1 MPKGSG
7 RTKNLRYGAEEE
19 TGWTHVD
26 PKDKEAMKSLQAFL
40 FNEGGGEKLGMPEG
54 VDIDD
59 LEDIYEINIELIGKD
74 ANTLAA
80 SNVQNLLRLY
90 NNKQFTDE
98 HPDFKRRIDTEIESL
113 RMLYKMKHINEEV
126 HDHLVN
132 SIAKHPGNASLY
144 MALDRM
150 QGKML
155 SIDKQ
160 IRDQIAGFNKI
171 ITGYQMEL
179 NFAQDN
185 DLNGGDSSTAE
196 LDDGS
201 VMSRGGK
208 AFVEQMK
215 SRREKEAGNTG
226 IDPDKLDPD
235 NLPAGWKVDEE
246 TGEVYDEDTGEVVGH
261 ANLDS
266 H

>member
-1 MPKGSG
+1 
-7 RTKNLRYGAEEE
+7 
-19 TGWTHVD
+19 
-26 PKDKEAMKSLQAFL
+26 
-40 FNEGGGEKLGMPEG
+40 
-54 VDIDD
+54 
-59 LEDIYEINIELIGKD
+59 
-74 ANTLAA
+74 
-80 SNVQNLLRLY
+80 
-90 NNKQFTDE
+90 
-98 HPDFKRRIDTEIESL
+98 
-113 RMLYKMKHINEEV
+113 
-126 HDHLVN
+126 
-132 SIAKHPGNASLY
+132 
-144 MALDRM
+144 
-150 QGKML
+150 
-155 SIDKQ
+155 
-160 IRDQIAGFNKI
+160 
-171 ITGYQMEL
+171 MEL